1 MLKEFILTYLPKD
14 ELIVLSNV
22 CHLVWAKSLK
32 KSNLHTSE
40 ATQKFDIPCIRLSKK
55 TMTYSR
61 NFYLKI

>member
-32 KSNLHTSE
+32 KSLTYTPQRLPKNL
-40 ATQKFDIPCIRLSKK
+40 I
-55 TMTYSR
+55 
-61 NFYLKI
+61 YLVYAYQRKL